1 MSTLGRRSWLRRKV
15 LNKAFR
21 RNVKRQTQKRR
32 YRVIKYLGVGSF
44 MVLGLWAG
52 IRWGLPRLSFFQ
64 LKNIVVLGE
73 PQTMSVD
80 EVKQQV
86 QITQGMSIFSVDL
99 EEVQAR
105 LARHDYFSQVRIRR
119 RLPHTL
125 VVSVQEFRPSFLLYT
140 GRFYYVAE
148 TGQVFRDITQTKES
162 RDYPVVT
169 GFTENDLLVHPI
181 RIQRQLQ
188 QAAQLKHFYEKTD
201 FAARFGL
208 SEIHYEKNLG
218 FTLYPEQKKYS
229 IKFGTQEFGEKT
241 KKLKEVLMEL
251 EESNF
256 KFSSIDLNF
265 PGKVLVSL

>member
-1 MSTLGRRSWLRRKV
+1 MG
-15 LNKAFR
+15 
-21 RNVKRQTQKRR
+21 RNVRRQTRKRR
-32 YRVIKYLGVGSF
+32 YRLMKWLGVSAL
-44 MVLGLWAG
+44 VVVGLWAG
-52 IRWGLPRLSFFQ
+52 IHWGLPKLPFFQ
-64 LKNIVVLGE
+64 LNNIVVLGE
-73 PQTMSVD
+73 PQTMSVA
-80 EVKQQV
+80 EIERQV
-86 QITQGMSIFSVDL
+86 QIPLGTSLFSVPL
-99 EEVQAR
+99 EKVQER
-105 LARHDYFSQVRIRR
+105 LAQHDYFSRVQVRR

-125 VVSVQEFRPSFLLYT
+125 VVSVQEFQPSFVLYT

-181 RIQRQLQ
+181 QIQRQLQ
-188 QAAQLKHFYEKTD
+188 QAAQLKYFYEKTD

-251 EESNF
+251 EENDF